1 MTNAVTIDTRG
12 LRCPLPV
19 LRVMKHMREH
29 QNTHN
34 FQVLAT
40 DPIAESE
47 IRALCEANGWA
58 LDKDESEVG
67 EIVILRIARAGPG
80 AGEANQT

>member
-1 MTNAVTIDTRG
+1 
-12 LRCPLPV
+12 
-19 LRVMKHMREH
+19 MREH

-58 LDKDESEVG
+58 LDKDESEAGRSSFCGSRVRG
-67 EIVILRIARAGPG
+67 RVPARRTRPRITKGSKGLR
-80 AGEANQT
+80 